1 MSLMPR
7 NRLVLVIAFVFID
20 LLGYSLFLPLL
31 PFYVADLGGAPVLV
45 GVLVASNALAQFFG
59 GPIIGRLSDRFGRRP
74 LLIFSLAGTLVSF
87 VLLGLVEPLGELL
100 ASFVS
105 ARITI
110 GSAALAILF
119 CSRILDGLFGGDVS
133 LARAYI
139 TDVTDEKNRARGL
152 GMIGAAFGLGFI
164 IGPAMGG
171 TLANWGYATSAFATF
186 GLSRFAVPAFGA
198 VALSALNVVAVIVWL
213 PESLSPEKRAEIANS
228 PRSAFT
234 ARCLWECITRPRF
247 ATLLRIRF
255 LYTLAFTIFT
265 ANFALYAQYRL
276 GLTDQATSYFLTYAG
291 VLIVLVQGVAIGRL
305 VGRFTETRLIFS
317 GAALLGVT
325 LLAWAFVPNAL
336 LMLLVLTPLPLAGG
350 VLNTI
355 TNSAITKSV
364 YAEEVG
370 GALGLSA
377 SLDSVARV
385 IAPAIGGFMLQQ
397 WGSGSLGLVAALIVL
412 FVVFHVWRRL
422 VVRPD
427 PFLPGRA
434 EDAISR

>member
-1 MSLMPR
+1 
-7 NRLVLVIAFVFID
+7 
-20 LLGYSLFLPLL
+20 
-31 PFYVADLGGAPVLV
+31 
-45 GVLVASNALAQFFG
+45 
-59 GPIIGRLSDRFGRRP
+59 
-74 LLIFSLAGTLVSF
+74 
-87 VLLGLVEPLGELL
+87 LL

-164 IGPAMGG
+164 VGPAMGG
-171 TLANWGYATSAFATF
+171 TLANWDYATSAFATF

-198 VALSALNVVAVIVWL
+198 VALSALNLVAVIVWL
-213 PESLSPEKRAEIANS
+213 PESLSPEKRAEIAKS

-317 GAALLGVT
+317 GATLLGVT

-397 WGSGSLGLVAALIVL
+397 WGGGSLGLVAALIVL

-422 VVRPD
+422 VIQPD

-434 EDAISR
+434 EDGMSR